1 VTDVVI
7 EQGNPAD
14 STLATRMMERQ
25 KAIFGQPPR
34 QASFDGGFATKAN
47 LAQIKAL
54 GSTDVVFHK
63 RCGLKVEDMASSTRV
78 YKKLRAFRA
87 GIEGTISFLKRVFGL
102 ERCTWCG
109 FDSFKSYVQAS
120 VLSCNLLVIARKLLA
135 ATA

>member
-1 VTDVVI
+1 M
-7 EQGNPAD
+7 Q
-14 STLATRMMERQ
+14 S
-25 KAIFGQPPR
+25 
-34 QASFDGGFATKAN
+34 QASFAGILFSI
-47 LAQIKAL
+47 LEILCCYFAQIKAL